1 MPLYR
6 LLNIETEEVVEE
18 LVSWATLQSILE
30 SNPNLKLLPAAPAI
44 VSGVSGRM
52 RPDEGFR
59 DRLRD
64 IKKSHPGSTI
74 DI

>member
-6 LLNIETEEVVEE
+6 LLNTETEEVTQEFCSWSVLQE
-18 LVSWATLQSILE
+18 LLE
-30 SNPNLKLLPAAPAI
+30 SNPKLQLLPAAPAI
-44 VSGVSGRM
+44 VSGVSGRI

-74 DI
+74 DV

>member
-6 LLNIETEEVVEE
+6 LLNTDTEEVVEE
-18 LVSWATLQSILE
+18 LVSWSTLQSILE

-74 DI
+74 DV